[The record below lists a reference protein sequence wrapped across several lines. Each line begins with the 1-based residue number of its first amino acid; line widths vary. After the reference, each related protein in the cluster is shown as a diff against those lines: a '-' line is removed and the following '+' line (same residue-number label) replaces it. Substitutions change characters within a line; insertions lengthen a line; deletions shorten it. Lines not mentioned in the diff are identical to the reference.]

1 MANTLITPDWITKEA
16 ARILVNNLKFAG
28 NVNRDYDDQ
37 YSAAGA
43 KVGYTVKARLPQR
56 FRTTKGQALQVQ
68 AITDSFVPV
77 TLTDQANVGMSF
89 SSASLTMEVDDFR
102 DRMIRPASEQL
113 ANTIDYDGLN
123 RVFYDVSQS
132 VGTPGT
138 TPNSNL
144 TYLQAGVKLSN
155 SAAPMNDRVAILGPL
170 QMATIANANF
180 ALFNPAGK
188 IASTYNS
195 GAMASN
201 VLGMRSWYEDQNVAI
216 HTTGT
221 FTASTPL
228 TNGAGQTGASLI
240 TDGWASG
247 ATTLNRG
254 DVFTIA
260 GVYAV
265 NPQSYA
271 STGELRQFVVTQ
283 TISDTSGDM
292 TISISPAIIS
302 SGQLQN
308 VDAAPADGAAITVL
322 GATSATSGTLAATQ
336 SRQALVYHPDAFT
349 MVMADLDMP
358 QGGARASRVSDN
370 ELGISLRMVQQYNIQ
385 TDQNASRL
393 DCLYGWKT
401 VREDLAARVWGG
413 A

>member
-1 MANTLITPDWITKEA
+1 
-16 ARILVNNLKFAG
+16 
-28 NVNRDYDDQ
+28 
-37 YSAAGA
+37 
-43 KVGYTVKARLPQR
+43 
-56 FRTTKGQALQVQ
+56 
-68 AITDSFVPV
+68 
-77 TLTDQANVGMSF
+77 
-89 SSASLTMEVDDFR
+89 
-102 DRMIRPASEQL
+102 
-113 ANTIDYDGLN
+113 
-123 RVFYDVSQS
+123 
-132 VGTPGT
+132 
-138 TPNSNL
+138 
-144 TYLQAGVKLSN
+144 
-155 SAAPMNDRVAILGPL
+155 
-170 QMATIANANF
+170 
-180 ALFNPAGK
+180 
-188 IASTYNS
+188 
-195 GAMASN
+195 
-201 VLGMRSWYEDQNVAI
+201 MRSWYEDQNVAI